1 MKTARAYEEVV
12 NFIATQTARNSLI
25 AFHPSEQAKERV
37 MELIQK
43 EKESGLATDEKSELD
58 HYMQLEHLM
67 RLAKARAK
75 QFCFVIATKEQILA
89 LFTPILAN

>member
-1 MKTARAYEEVV
+1 METARAYEEVV
-12 NFIATQTARNSLI
+12 NFIATQTSRSSLL

-37 MELIQK
+37 MELVQK
-43 EKESGLATDEKSELD
+43 EKEGELATNEKSELD

-75 QFCFVIATKEQILA
+75 QSNTE
-89 LFTPILAN
+89 

>member
-1 MKTARAYEEVV
+1 METARAYEEVV

-25 AFHPSEQAKERV
+25 SFHPSEQAKERV

-43 EKESGLATDEKSELD
+43 EKESGMATDEKSKLD

-75 QFCFVIATKEQILA
+75 QYGTE
-89 LFTPILAN
+89 